1 MISANSMGLFLQKVN
16 ITRDYLEDV
25 SHGRWYWPKAIW
37 SQYTSDLSALPN
49 PGNETAA
56 LNCLSAIL
64 LNALQHVTQNLTYMS
79 RLHNQSVFEFCA
91 IPQVMA
97 IATLTLMFRN
107 IDV

>member
-1 MISANSMGLFLQKVN
+1 MAI
-16 ITRDYLEDV
+16 
-25 SHGRWYWPKAIW
+25 HGRWYCPKAIW
-37 SQYTSDLSALPN
+37 SQYTSNPSALPN
-49 PGNETAA
+49 PRNETAA

-64 LNALQHVTQNLTYMS
+64 LNALQHVNQNLTDMS

-107 IDV
+107 IGA